1 MREDSKNDFFDFDMD
16 TNIMDKLE
24 IDKNDISI
32 SKPEQKLLNKKRKS
46 NSINLDST
54 WSYNNIL
61 SEEEKMLKIKENKK
75 IRELGLTKNKTGKD
89 EENENINN
97 INDNDNDN
105 KNKKNQI
112 SLKEEEEEDNEED
125 ENPYFKDKFEN
136 ALFAK
141 GISFS
146 NFNLSKLIIK
156 ALSELEYY
164 TPTKVQEKVIPIALN
179 GHDIFVNSET
189 GSGKTACFLLPIVQ
203 RIIISRSSKEKKN
216 KKNKNDMNDS
226 QTIQNQALI
235 IVPTRELALQC
246 NEMLTKFLKYI
257 DLNYVFLCGGLSV
270 ENQINQMKNKIPDI
284 IITTPGRL
292 LDLIYNNKNISLEHV
307 NILVLDEADKLLELG
322 FKDAIFEI
330 LELIKKNRNRQTLL
344 FSATLNPKLLDLGEH
359 ALTNPIKIKIAQS
372 AILTNLSQSIVR
384 LKFTNLEQNNYEK
397 RMAYL
402 ISIIKEKKLNRTII
416 FFNTKQDVHKCVLYF
431 KKFGLD
437 SCTELHGNKSQ
448 TERIKSLDDFQKG
461 NVKFLL
467 ATDIA
472 GRGIDIEKVKCVIN
486 FQMPLIGERYIHRV
500 GRTARKGYVGE
511 AITICDD
518 KERLV
523 LKKVFKKEKIEIN
536 VKPLKIKNE
545 EIKDLYKKI
554 MNIKDDI
561 EEKLVDEKAEKQFEM
576 AEKDI
581 EKTMNI
587 KLHQNEINNRPKKI
601 WYETTKEKRKKARKL
616 KKEFDKKKKDL
627 YENLDE

>member
-1 MREDSKNDFFDFDMD
+1 MRENANDLFDFDMD
-16 TNIMDKLE
+16 TNIYEKLE
-24 IDKNDISI
+24 NDKISN
-32 SKPEQKLLNKKRKS
+32 KETLKKDQKLLTKKRKNNI
-46 NSINLDST
+46 NSS
-54 WSYNNIL
+54 WSYDNIL
-61 SEEEKMLKIKENKK
+61 SEEKKIQKIKETKK
-75 IRELGLTKNKTGKD
+75 IKELGLSQPNTEQNKEELNSEINKNKTNKEIPLIESED
-89 EENENINN
+89 SNEN
-97 INDNDNDN
+97 
-105 KNKKNQI
+105 
-112 SLKEEEEEDNEED
+112 SEE

-141 GISFS
+141 GISFT

-203 RIIISRSSKEKKN
+203 RIILSRNSKEKN
-216 KKNKNDMNDS
+216 NKNI
-226 QTIQNQALI
+226 IQNQALI

-246 NEMLTKFLKYI
+246 NLMLTQFLKYI
-257 DLNYVFLCGGLSV
+257 DINYVFLCGGLSV

-292 LDLIYNNKNISLEHV
+292 LDLIYNNKNLSLEHV

-330 LELIKKNRNRQTLL
+330 LELIKKNKNRQTLL

-359 ALTNPIKIKIAQS
+359 ALNNPIKIKIAQS

-384 LKFTNLEQNNYEK
+384 IKFANLEQNNYEK

-402 ISIIKEKKLNRTII
+402 LNIIKQKKLKRTII
-416 FFNTKQDVHKCVLYF
+416 FFNTKQDCHKCILYF
-431 KKFGLD
+431 NQFNIT
-437 SCTELHGNKSQ
+437 SCAELHGNKSQ
-448 TERIKSLDDFQKG
+448 TERIKSLEDFQKG
-461 NVKFLL
+461 NVDFLL
-467 ATDIA
+467 STDIA

-486 FQMPLIGERYIHRV
+486 FQMPLLGERYIHRV
-500 GRTARKGYVGE
+500 GRTARKGYLGE

-518 KERLV
+518 KERL
-523 LKKVFKKEKIEIN
+523 LIKKIFRKEKVDIN
-536 VKPLKIKNE
+536 LKPIKINNE
-545 EIKDLYKKI
+545 DVKDLYKKI
-554 MNIKDDI
+554 MKIKENIDDELI
-561 EEKLVDEKAEKQFEM
+561 NEKAEKQFEL

-587 KLHQNEINNRPKKI
+587 KLHQNEIQNRPKKI
-601 WYETTKEKRKKARKL
+601 WYESTKDKRKKAKKL
-616 KKEFDKKKKDL
+616 KKEFEKKKKDL
-627 YENLDE
+627 YDDLED

>member
-1 MREDSKNDFFDFDMD
+1 MRENKNDFFDFDMD
-16 TNIMDKLE
+16 TNIFEKLE
-24 IDKNDISI
+24 KDKNSL
-32 SKPEQKLLNKKRKS
+32 KEPLNNPNNKLLTKKRKNI
-46 NSINLDST
+46 NSS
-54 WSYNNIL
+54 WSYDNVL
-61 SEEEKMLKIKENKK
+61 TEEKKIQKIKEAKK
-75 IRELGLTKNKTGKD
+75 IKELGLSEKTPKENLNQENDGNKNTIALIE
-89 EENENINN
+89 EENS
-97 INDNDNDN
+97 DN
-105 KNKKNQI
+105 
-112 SLKEEEEEDNEED
+112 

-141 GISFS
+141 GMSFS

-203 RIIISRSSKEKKN
+203 RIILSRKSNEN
-216 KKNKNDMNDS
+216 KKNKINNNNNNNL
-226 QTIQNQALI
+226 IQNQALI

-257 DLNYVFLCGGLSV
+257 DLNFVFLCGGLSV
-270 ENQINQMKNKIPDI
+270 ENQIKQMKNKIPDI

-292 LDLIYNNKNISLEHV
+292 LDLIYNNKNLSLEHV

-330 LELIKKNRNRQTLL
+330 LELIKKNKNRQTLL

-359 ALTNPIKIKIAQS
+359 ALNNPIKIKIAQS

-384 LKFTNLEQNNYEK
+384 IKFENLEQNNYEK

-402 ISIIKEKKLNRTII
+402 INILKQKKLNRTII
-416 FFNTKQDVHKCVLYF
+416 FFNTKQDCHKCVLYF
-431 KKFGLD
+431 NQFNIN
-437 SCTELHGNKSQ
+437 SCVELHGDKSQ

-461 NVKFLL
+461 NVDFLL

-518 KERLV
+518 KERL
-523 LKKVFKKEKIEIN
+523 LIKKIFKKEKVDIKL
-536 VKPLKIKNE
+536 KPIKISNE
-545 EIKDLYKKI
+545 DIKVLYKKI
-554 MNIKDDI
+554 IRIKNDIENKLI
-561 EEKLVDEKAEKQFEM
+561 EEKTEKQFDL

-587 KLHQNEINNRPKKI
+587 KMHQKEIQNRPKKI
-601 WYETTKEKRKKARKL
+601 WYQSTKEKKKKAKELR
-616 KKEFDKKKKDL
+616 KEFEKKKKDL
-627 YENLDE
+627 YDDSEN

>member
-1 MREDSKNDFFDFDMD
+1 MGENKNDFFDFDME

-24 IDKNDISI
+24 TQNDKIIINESSNNKNLI
-32 SKPEQKLLNKKRKS
+32 NKKRKQS
-46 NSINLDST
+46 NINT
-54 WSYNNIL
+54 WSYDNIL
-61 SEEEKMLKIKENKK
+61 SEEKKIQKIKETKKNK
-75 IRELGLTKNKTGKD
+75 ELGLSPSESKINEKNDKGSNIPLI
-89 EENENINN
+89 EE
-97 INDNDNDN
+97 
-105 KNKKNQI
+105 
-112 SLKEEEEEDNEED
+112 KEESED

-141 GISFS
+141 GMSFT

-156 ALSELEYY
+156 ALSEMEYY

-203 RIIISRSSKEKKN
+203 RIILSRNNKENKKKN
-216 KKNKNDMNDS
+216 NKNNDDNI
-226 QTIQNQALI
+226 IQNQALI

-257 DLNYVFLCGGLSV
+257 DLNYIFLCGGLSV
-270 ENQINQMKNKIPDI
+270 ENQLNQMKNKIPDI

-292 LDLIYNNKNISLEHV
+292 LDLIYNNKNLSLEHV

-359 ALTNPIKIKIAQS
+359 ALNNPIKIKIAQS
-372 AILTNLSQSIVR
+372 AILTNLSQSIIR
-384 LKFTNLEQNNYEK
+384 IKFTNLTENIYEK

-402 ISIIKEKKLNRTII
+402 ITIINKKKLNRTII
-416 FFNTKQDVHKCVLYF
+416 FFNTKQDCHKCILYF
-431 KKFGLD
+431 KKFGIN
-437 SCTELHGNKSQ
+437 SCTELHGNITQ
-448 TERIKSLDDFQKG
+448 TERIKSLEEFQKG
-461 NVKFLL
+461 NVKFLM

-518 KERLV
+518 KERL
-523 LKKVFKKEKIEIN
+523 LIKKIFKKEKVDISL
-536 VKPLKIKNE
+536 KPIKVNNE
-545 EIKDLYKKI
+545 EIKDMYKKI
-554 MNIKDDI
+554 MKIKDEIDENI
-561 EEKLVDEKAEKQFEM
+561 LEEKTEKQFEM

-587 KLHQNEINNRPKKI
+587 KIHQKEIQNRPKKI
-601 WYETTKEKRKKARKL
+601 WYESTKDKRKKAKML
-616 KKEFDKKKKDL
+616 KKEFEKKKNDL

>member
-1 MREDSKNDFFDFDMD
+1 MRENKNDFFDFDMD
-16 TNIMDKLE
+16 TNIFEKLE
-24 IDKNDISI
+24 KDKNSL
-32 SKPEQKLLNKKRKS
+32 KEPLNNTNKLLTKKRKNI
-46 NSINLDST
+46 NSS
-54 WSYNNIL
+54 WSYDNVL
-61 SEEEKMLKIKENKK
+61 TEEKKIQKIKEAKK
-75 IRELGLTKNKTGKD
+75 IKELGLSEKTPKENLNKENDGNKNTIALIE
-89 EENENINN
+89 EENS
-97 INDNDNDN
+97 DN
-105 KNKKNQI
+105 
-112 SLKEEEEEDNEED
+112 

-141 GISFS
+141 GMSFS

-203 RIIISRSSKEKKN
+203 RIILSRKSNEN
-216 KKNKNDMNDS
+216 KKNKINNNNNNL
-226 QTIQNQALI
+226 IQNQALI

-257 DLNYVFLCGGLSV
+257 DLNFVFLCGGLSV
-270 ENQINQMKNKIPDI
+270 ENQIKQMKNKIPDI

-292 LDLIYNNKNISLEHV
+292 LDLIYNNKNLSLEHV

-330 LELIKKNRNRQTLL
+330 LELIKKNKNRQTLL

-359 ALTNPIKIKIAQS
+359 ALNNPIKIKIAQS

-384 LKFTNLEQNNYEK
+384 IKFENLEQNNYEK

-402 ISIIKEKKLNRTII
+402 INILKQKKLNRTII
-416 FFNTKQDVHKCVLYF
+416 FFNTKQDCHKCVLYF
-431 KKFGLD
+431 NQFNIN
-437 SCTELHGNKSQ
+437 SCVELHGDKSQ

-461 NVKFLL
+461 NVDFLL

-518 KERLV
+518 KERL
-523 LKKVFKKEKIEIN
+523 LIKKIFKKEKVDIKL
-536 VKPLKIKNE
+536 KPIKISNE
-545 EIKDLYKKI
+545 DIKVLYKKI
-554 MNIKDDI
+554 IRIKNDIENKLI
-561 EEKLVDEKAEKQFEM
+561 EEKTEKQFDL

-587 KLHQNEINNRPKKI
+587 KIHQKEIQNRPKKI
-601 WYETTKEKRKKARKL
+601 WFQSTKEKKKKAKELR
-616 KKEFDKKKKDL
+616 KEFEKKKKDL
-627 YENLDE
+627 YDDSEI

>member
-1 MREDSKNDFFDFDMD
+1 MRENKNDFFDFDMD
-16 TNIMDKLE
+16 TNIFEKLE
-24 IDKNDISI
+24 KDKNSL
-32 SKPEQKLLNKKRKS
+32 KEPLNNPNNKLLTKKRKNI
-46 NSINLDST
+46 NSS
-54 WSYNNIL
+54 WSYDNVL
-61 SEEEKMLKIKENKK
+61 TEEKKIQKIKETKK
-75 IRELGLTKNKTGKD
+75 IKELGLSEKKPKENSNKENNGNKNTIALIE
-89 EENENINN
+89 EENS
-97 INDNDNDN
+97 DN
-105 KNKKNQI
+105 
-112 SLKEEEEEDNEED
+112 

-141 GISFS
+141 GMSFS

-203 RIIISRSSKEKKN
+203 RIILSRKSNEN
-216 KKNKNDMNDS
+216 KKNKINNNNNL
-226 QTIQNQALI
+226 IQNQALI

-257 DLNYVFLCGGLSV
+257 DLNFVFLCGGLSV
-270 ENQINQMKNKIPDI
+270 ENQIKQMKNKIPDI

-292 LDLIYNNKNISLEHV
+292 LDLIYNNKNLSLEHV

-330 LELIKKNRNRQTLL
+330 LELIKKNKNRQTLL

-359 ALTNPIKIKIAQS
+359 ALNNPIKIKIAQS

-384 LKFTNLEQNNYEK
+384 IKFENLEQNNYEK

-402 ISIIKEKKLNRTII
+402 INILKQKKLNRTII
-416 FFNTKQDVHKCVLYF
+416 FFNTKQDCHKCVLYF
-431 KKFGLD
+431 NQFNIN
-437 SCTELHGNKSQ
+437 SCVELHGDKSQ

-461 NVKFLL
+461 NVDFLL

-518 KERLV
+518 KERL
-523 LKKVFKKEKIEIN
+523 LIKKIFKKEKVDIKL
-536 VKPLKIKNE
+536 KPIKISNE
-545 EIKDLYKKI
+545 DIKVLYKKI
-554 MNIKDDI
+554 IRIKNDIENKLI
-561 EEKLVDEKAEKQFEM
+561 EEKTEKQFDL

-587 KLHQNEINNRPKKI
+587 KIHQKEIQNRPKKI
-601 WYETTKEKRKKARKL
+601 WYQSTKEKKKKAKELR
-616 KKEFDKKKKDL
+616 KEFEKKKKDL
-627 YENLDE
+627 YDDSEN

>member
-1 MREDSKNDFFDFDMD
+1 MRENKNDFFDFDMD
-16 TNIMDKLE
+16 TNIFEKLE
-24 IDKNDISI
+24 KDKNSL
-32 SKPEQKLLNKKRKS
+32 KEPLNNTNKLLTKKRKNI
-46 NSINLDST
+46 NSS
-54 WSYNNIL
+54 WSYDNVL
-61 SEEEKMLKIKENKK
+61 TEEKKIQKIKETKK
-75 IRELGLTKNKTGKD
+75 IKELGLSEKTPKENLNKENDGNKNTIALIE
-89 EENENINN
+89 EENS
-97 INDNDNDN
+97 DN
-105 KNKKNQI
+105 
-112 SLKEEEEEDNEED
+112 

-141 GISFS
+141 GMSFS

-203 RIIISRSSKEKKN
+203 RIILSRKSNEN
-216 KKNKNDMNDS
+216 KKNKINNNNNL
-226 QTIQNQALI
+226 IQNQALI

-257 DLNYVFLCGGLSV
+257 DLNFVFLCGGLSV
-270 ENQINQMKNKIPDI
+270 ENQIKQMKNKIPDI

-292 LDLIYNNKNISLEHV
+292 LDLIYNNKNLSLEHV

-330 LELIKKNRNRQTLL
+330 LELIKKNKNRQTLL

-359 ALTNPIKIKIAQS
+359 ALNNPIKIKIAQS

-384 LKFTNLEQNNYEK
+384 IKFENLEQNNYEK

-402 ISIIKEKKLNRTII
+402 INILKQKKLNRTII
-416 FFNTKQDVHKCVLYF
+416 FFNTKQDCHKCVLYF
-431 KKFGLD
+431 NQFNIN
-437 SCTELHGNKSQ
+437 SCVELHGDKSQ

-461 NVKFLL
+461 NVDFLL

-518 KERLV
+518 KERL
-523 LKKVFKKEKIEIN
+523 LIKKIFKKEKVDIKL
-536 VKPLKIKNE
+536 KPIKISNE
-545 EIKDLYKKI
+545 DIKVLYKKI
-554 MNIKDDI
+554 IRIKNDIENKLI
-561 EEKLVDEKAEKQFEM
+561 EEKTEKQFDL

-587 KLHQNEINNRPKKI
+587 KIHQKEIQNRPKKI
-601 WYETTKEKRKKARKL
+601 WYQSTKEKKKKAKELR
-616 KKEFDKKKKDL
+616 KEFEKKKKDL
-627 YENLDE
+627 YDDSEI

>member
-97 INDNDNDN
+97 IKDNDNY
-105 KNKKNQI
+105 NKKNQI
-112 SLKEEEEEDNEED
+112 SLKEEEEDNEED

-189 GSGKTACFLLPIVQ
+189 GSGKTACFLLPLVQ

-627 YENLDE
+627 YDNLDE